1 MTGKRV
7 YTKTEWTN
15 KKAIYKIINKT
26 NEKFYIGSSIN
37 LGKRIWQHKKE
48 LKLGIHCNPH
58 LQNSYNVNGINAF
71 EYEVL
76 EFISDDSSL
85 DYVQQ
90 LEQNYLDRYY
100 DGCVNC
106 YNMAKIA
113 DRPDNDLK
121 KLKVNQIDKRTGIV
135 IKEWSSVEEAM
146 DACNVQGI
154 SLACKG
160 KRASV
165 GGYKWKYADSTL
177 AGKFPENNRPQGGKI
192 KRKVAEIDKN
202 GRIIG
207 EWNSLSSAEKETKIP
222 YPNIL
227 GVCAGR
233 NHSCSGRFF
242 RYIETEATTSSG
254 NLIVINNKEHACLEC
269 SSVGDVVQISFDSIR
284 MLATHIQVYHKM
296 KSEDYVIKHFYAGN
310 LPNCLEPSCENTPRY
325 VTMNGTE
332 SYKKWCS
339 AHASMA
345 CAKGGSK
352 GGSVSKKKVIISLPE
367 EQILSVFDKERYSNP
382 TTLSY
387 SSELSKIS
395 IDTFK
400 GSYKLTGKY
409 INALSSEE
417 KEKLADCLF
426 TFYRSSGFPHIV
438 ISDKNLIDN
447 WKELIT
453 NNTSIIETK
462 IGAATYLKNKALVG
476 NKLIHHFNSEYFYSV
491 EGNGGKT
498 KSMITAWNSDEIL
511 KKVIRNRIQIT
522 FDEEFNIHGAMLR
535 QGFRSTR
542 ACSVVSNFNCMIAK
556 YIYDH
561 YSSSENAVVFDMS
574 MGFGHRML
582 GAMASSNKNLT
593 YVCTDPWIELVNSNK
608 RMASFIGCEDRIKA
622 YACGSEELFNV
633 YPDDEY
639 LKSIEGKV
647 SLAFSSPPYWNKE
660 NYANMSGL
668 GKTYEEFINV
678 WWKKTLDNHRRL
690 LNPETGVLVLNMVE
704 PMIDDLVKKAL
715 ENGFCENQSERIY
728 MEMSKSHMNK
738 KKNSGDNFKKEPFV
752 FLRVKP
758 S

>member
-1 MTGKRV
+1 MMIGKRV

-15 KKAIYKIINKT
+15 KKAIYKITNKT

-58 LQNSYNVNGINAF
+58 LQNSYNINGINEF

-76 EFISDDSSL
+76 EFISDNASL
-85 DYVQQ
+85 EYVQQ
-90 LEQNYLDRYY
+90 VEQGYLDKHY

-106 YNMAKIA
+106 YNVAKVA

-121 KLKVNQIDKRTGIV
+121 KLKVNQIDKKTGDV
-135 IKEWSSVEEAM
+135 IKEWPSVEEAM
-146 DACNVQGI
+146 DALNLHGI

-160 KRASV
+160 KRASA
-165 GGYKWKYADSTL
+165 GGYKWKYADSDL
-177 AGKFPENNRPQGGKI
+177 SAKFPENNRQQGGHC
-192 KRKVAEIDKN
+192 KRKIVEINRVTGCIINEFGSLAE
-202 GRIIG
+202 
-207 EWNSLSSAEKETKIP
+207 AEKHVGVKYTT
-222 YPNIL
+222 IL
-227 GVCAGR
+227 SVCAGR
-233 NHSCSGRFF
+233 RQSVGGRVFF
-242 RYIETEATTSSG
+242 YADTMTNVLPEILMSEE
-254 NLIVINNKEHACLEC
+254 IVCLEC
-269 SSVGDVVQISFDSIR
+269 SSISDEHKIHFR
-284 MLATHIQVYHKM
+284 NQRKLASHIQMYHKM
-296 KSEDYVIKHFYAGN
+296 KSEDYIIKHFYAGN

-352 GGSVSKKKVIISLPE
+352 GGSVSKKKVIINLPE

-400 GSYKLTGKY
+400 GSHKLTGKY

-556 YIYDH
+556 YIYNH

-715 ENGFCENQSERIY
+715 ENGFYENQSERIY